1 MWVWVLIVPQYL
13 APAAAAAAILS
24 FWISRSDKPKF
35 PNSSQ
40 ILRALLLKLWRD
52 GLALIFL
59 PGFFGAALISS
70 LKHPYHYILLDWKK
84 DLPAYCR
91 CRPTPHHSLNLG
103 KLIKSWKYKADLE
116 STPLQDPS
124 FFFLHIPFVHRR
136 SISPATWIPPPSD
149 LCFSSSTPSN
159 SITSLALLL
168 VGFDVQGSF
177 TVGCCK
183 SVEESA
189 ALCGWR
195 PPSRAH
201 GVEAVYFTTC
211 GEPRFLLRAEWS
223 SGEPKSNSI
232 N

>member
-59 PGFFGAALISS
+59 PGFLVAALISS

-91 CRPTPHHSLNLG
+91 TAGAAQPHIIPLTWESWLKAGSIKPTWNQHH
-103 KLIKSWKYKADLE
+103 YKILPSSSCISPL
-116 STPLQDPS
+116 STGVPSHPQHEYHLQVICAFPLQLHPIQSLRWHYCWWALMCKAPS
-124 FFFLHIPFVHRR
+124 QWVVV
-136 SISPATWIPPPSD
+136 
-149 LCFSSSTPSN
+149 N
-159 SITSLALLL
+159 
-168 VGFDVQGSF
+168 Q
-177 TVGCCK
+177 
-183 SVEESA
+183 
-189 ALCGWR
+189 
-195 PPSRAH
+195 
-201 GVEAVYFTTC
+201 
-211 GEPRFLLRAEWS
+211 
-223 SGEPKSNSI
+223 
-232 N
+232 